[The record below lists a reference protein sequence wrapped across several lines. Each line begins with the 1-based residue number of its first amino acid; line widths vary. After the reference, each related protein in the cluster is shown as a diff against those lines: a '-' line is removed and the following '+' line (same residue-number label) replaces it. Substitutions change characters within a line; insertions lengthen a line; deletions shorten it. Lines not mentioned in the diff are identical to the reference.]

1 MIPLIKERLS
11 LAREEVLLITPTQS
25 CHLMDMIRQTSSA
38 LISSLIQSQTQY
50 TLHSAHSI
58 LGLQTHRTQ

>member
-1 MIPLIKERLS
+1 MIPLIKERLA

-38 LISSLIQSQTQY
+38 LILSLIQP
-50 TLHSAHSI
+50 
-58 LGLQTHRTQ
+58 